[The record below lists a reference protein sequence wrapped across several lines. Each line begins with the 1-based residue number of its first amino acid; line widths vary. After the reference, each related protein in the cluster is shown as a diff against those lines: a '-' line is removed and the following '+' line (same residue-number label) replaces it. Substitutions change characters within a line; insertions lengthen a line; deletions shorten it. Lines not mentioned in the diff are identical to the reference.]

1 MKSLLLVFIPG
12 KNGDDFTSQRK
23 VQSCVREN
31 WKMILAGFAVWRTGI
46 LGADWGIYIAQHF
59 IW

>member
-31 WKMILAGFAVWRTGI
+31 WKMILAGFAVQRTGI
-46 LGADWGIYIAQHF
+46 LGAD
-59 IW
+59 